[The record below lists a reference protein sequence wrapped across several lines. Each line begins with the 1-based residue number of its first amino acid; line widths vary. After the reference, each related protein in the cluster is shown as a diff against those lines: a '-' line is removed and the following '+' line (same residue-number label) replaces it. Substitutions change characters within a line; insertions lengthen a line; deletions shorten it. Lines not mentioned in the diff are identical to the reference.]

1 MLGLLCSVVF
11 FSSCSKDPEDEKP
24 NLPTTYTFE
33 NVNYSGQTERLNMV
47 DELSA
52 EMKKGNTL
60 GTQVDAQKLR
70 DMFRNENN
78 PFSFTSTKQLK
89 DKTFPTEQAVY
100 EALFDSIAVASRAT
114 QPGQNGRAGVVTSK
128 DGTRSYLFDRNGFE
142 YVQLVEKGLLGSL
155 MYYQAVAVYLGPDKM
170 NVDNQTVT
178 PGTGTTMEHHWDE
191 AFGYLGLP
199 ENYPTGTTA
208 RYNGRYASLRESVI
222 QSGSKLLNAFIK
234 GRYYI
239 TKKDLAKRDEAIAE
253 IRAEWD
259 KMLAATAIN
268 YLNQARTNITDDAL
282 RNHALSE
289 CVAFVKALKYNPSK
303 KISDAQINT
312 VVNEHIGGNLYEVT
326 TARLTQAVDLL
337 ASIYGLESVKNQL

>member
-1 MLGLLCSVVF
+1 
-11 FSSCSKDPEDEKP
+11 
-24 NLPTTYTFE
+24 
-33 NVNYSGQTERLNMV
+33 MV